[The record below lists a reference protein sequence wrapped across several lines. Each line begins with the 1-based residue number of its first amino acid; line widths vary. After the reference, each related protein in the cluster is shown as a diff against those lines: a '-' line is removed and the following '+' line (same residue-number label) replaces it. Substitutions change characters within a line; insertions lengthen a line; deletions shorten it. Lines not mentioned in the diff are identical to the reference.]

1 MEMKSMPIDE
11 FRQYLKDCY
20 TQYVQR
26 TCPETD
32 IEGHFRVRHYATELV
47 QQVAACDTVSAF
59 LQLIYEHPNA
69 MDEFL
74 RQWGADSS
82 RFVEALGRSNL
93 AKVGVYYDWEPGAK
107 IDPSFYTYYMLGHSS
122 YEQVNDKQIGRF
134 MDQSKGVV
142 KAGKA
147 LFGQVSTG
155 EIHNQAIGNFSDNS
169 FAVAYDRAVCHLSA
183 NARGELHGYSD
194 ATFTECAKGVVYEDA
209 QGTFTGVSNFYAS
222 DYALVNIESPY
233 VFGVLDGS
241 TICAHASAA
250 AMSEEMIQKCYVASF
265 AVQFKSQFVKE
276 HLTQP
281 MLNRDEEKIKAFKDF
296 LLGKNKVDPFYKG
309 SLQELM
315 HNVKSGMRR

>member
-1 MEMKSMPIDE
+1 MPIDE

-32 IEGHFRVRHYATELV
+32 MEGHFRVRRFATELA

-59 LQLIYEHPNA
+59 LQLIYERPNA

-74 RQWGADSS
+74 RRWEADSA
-82 RFVEALGRSNL
+82 RIVGALGRDNL
-93 AKVGVYYDWEPGAK
+93 SKVGVYYDWQAGDK
-107 IDPSFYTYYMLGHSS
+107 INPNFSTYYMLGHSS
-122 YEQVNDKQIGRF
+122 YEQVNNHQIGRF

-142 KAGKA
+142 YAGKA
-147 LFGQVSTG
+147 LFGQESTG
-155 EIHNQAIGNFSDNS
+155 EIHNDAMGNFSDN
-169 FAVAYDRAVCHLSA
+169 AHAIAYEHAICHLSA
-183 NARGELHGYSD
+183 KAHGELHGYSD
-194 ATFTECAKGVVYEDA
+194 ATFTECASGVLYEDS
-209 QGTFTGVSNFYAS
+209 QGTFTGVSKFYAG

-233 VFGVLDGS
+233 VFGILDGS
-241 TICAHASAA
+241 AICAHASAA
-250 AMSEEMIQKCYVASF
+250 AMSEELIQKCYVASF

-276 HLTQP
+276 HLTEP
-281 MLNRDEEKIKAFKDF
+281 MVNRDEEKIKAFKDF